1 MLQGKKKKKK
11 GRKIERAKLYEV
23 VYSHKDC
30 TTVTAKAE
38 ANIVSIIQMVYGEI
52 LYITHVVKCVSV
64 IVANMLSYLFVSVLD
79 KDERSIGI
87 RNTVAG

>member
-1 MLQGKKKKKK
+1 
-11 GRKIERAKLYEV
+11 
-23 VYSHKDC
+23 
-30 TTVTAKAE
+30 
-38 ANIVSIIQMVYGEI
+38 MVYGEI